1 MSRPLHCGLQLQA
14 LSWEVQSGVLQVPLP
29 GARVLVSLVQNAAMS
44 KSVIC
49 SFLGEALEI
58 KHTFGSLNAFGT
70 L

>member
-1 MSRPLHCGLQLQA
+1 
-14 LSWEVQSGVLQVPLP
+14 LQVPLP

-58 KHTFGSLNAFGT
+58 KHTFGSLKAFGT